1 MDAHLPPAPLA
12 RGGDLWEA
20 VWDFPE
26 AFLTA
31 GSACAP
37 RWNAARSFPRHP
49 GEASWGLCAWLFWSI
64 FLSHTPPCG
73 IHPIKTLQSAA
84 FTLRGSEC
92 LEGPLSRH
100 TMAARTVPHAYPMS
114 SEYEFANP
122 SKIYDQNFGE
132 GVSPCEILAPALYHG
147 YYIRPRINKQLDRGI
162 SEINLNEHKF
172 QVFLDVCHFLPDELT
187 VRTVDNLLEVM
198 GQHPQKADR
207 HGFISREFTRTYI
220 LPLDVDP
227 LLVRATLSHDGIL
240 SIVAPRT
247 GKEVKARVNEVKI
260 TQQEQPVGKEEQLE
274 EGKGKEES

>member
-1 MDAHLPPAPLA
+1 MFSRSQPPPTPLPSFLLQPLA
-12 RGGDLWEA
+12 RGNPHW
-20 VWDFPE
+20 V
-26 AFLTA
+26 
-31 GSACAP
+31 
-37 RWNAARSFPRHP
+37 SF
-49 GEASWGLCAWLFWSI
+49 S
-64 FLSHTPPCG
+64 
-73 IHPIKTLQSAA
+73 
-84 FTLRGSEC
+84 
-92 LEGPLSRH
+92 
-100 TMAARTVPHAYPMS
+100 
-114 SEYEFANP
+114 
-122 SKIYDQNFGE
+122 

-147 YYIRPRINKQLDRGI
+147 YYIRPRIHKQLDRGT
-162 SEINLNEHKF
+162 SEVSLNEHKF
-172 QVFLDVCHFLPDELT
+172 QVFLDVCHFLPSELT

-260 TQQEQPVGKEEQLE
+260 THQEQPVGKEEWAE